1 VTTTQSTQSINSPYQ
16 IGGSLPPAATTYVAR
31 QADQQLYQAL
41 LQSEFCY
48 VFNARQMG
56 KSSLRVQTTQRLRA
70 ADVHCGAID
79 LTTIGTRQVTPEQWY
94 ASFAGLLVSQFQL
107 PIQLGQ
113 WWRARAEQSFVSR
126 LSELVET
133 VLLVEVTGPIVIFID
148 EVDSVLGLSF
158 ETDDFF
164 AWIRSCYNQR
174 SENPAYQRLSFAMLG
189 VTTPS
194 SLMQDKTVTPF
205 NIGRSIELG
214 GFQFVEA
221 LPLLSGLMGV
231 RSGGRSQP
239 SELLNQI
246 LSWTGGQ
253 PFLTQKLCS
262 LVLQHMAT
270 PDCEV
275 GTIVGQYVIQ
285 NWESQDEPEHLRTIR
300 DRLLH
305 RPDQAWQLI
314 TLYQKLLVSPQGQLR
329 LDGSPVQRELLL
341 SGLVYQKQDFIAV
354 KNPIYEAVFNVDWID
369 QQLASLDAPP
379 PPPSSPV
386 LPEVVLPEEVIL
398 PEVVLPTVIPQKKP
412 YLAGILGSVLLLGI
426 LGLGILR
433 DRQQSQQISE
443 LRQAQVQADRQAA
456 TALGQQGEWL
466 PALFHMLRADQVV
479 QELPRDQLFLQQ
491 AIRSQFQQLVNQA
504 NDADPNR
511 YPKIRL
517 KQDLPGIKPGIKP
530 DRDATG
536 QTLLTITTT
545 GKVQLRTPSGK
556 LLHTVVAAAGPI
568 QHLAVH
574 PQQLIFATSSHDTVD
589 RWQTDGKR
597 LAHWPLPSAI
607 RQLRFN
613 GNGKTLFMLLETG
626 QVYRWDEDSA
636 SLPNRPE
643 LWLAGPNPSTQLAVS
658 PNNNELAI
666 GDAAGNI
673 QLYDDTGKPLSP
685 LTGDQTPLTNLTFNA
700 HGDQILSATATAA
713 YAWPIVI
720 AHKPQ
725 PWLRYACQRLRPYLQ
740 STDSALSSTDRQRCA
755 KVPDL

>member
-1 VTTTQSTQSINSPYQ
+1 VITTQSIDSPYQ
-16 IGGSLPPAATTYVAR
+16 IGGSLPPTATTYVAR

-41 LQSEFCY
+41 LQGEFCY

-107 PIQLGQ
+107 SIQLGQ

-126 LSELVET
+126 LSELVEK
-133 VLLVEVTGPIVIFID
+133 VLLVEVAGPIVIFID
-148 EVDSVLGLSF
+148 EVDSVLGLAF

-221 LPLLSGLMGV
+221 QPLLSGLMAV
-231 RSGGRSQP
+231 RSQP
-239 SELLNQI
+239 RDLLNQI

-262 LVLQHMAT
+262 LVLQHMTT
-270 PDCEV
+270 PDRPV
-275 GTIVGQYVIQ
+275 QNIVEQYVIQ

-305 RPDQAWQLI
+305 RPDQAWYLI

-329 LDGSPVQRELLL
+329 LDGSPAQRELLL
-341 SGLVYQKQDFIAV
+341 SGLVHQKQDFLQV
-354 KNPIYEAVFNVDWID
+354 KNPIYEAVFNTDWID
-369 QQLASLDAPP
+369 QQLANLDAPP
-379 PPPSSPV
+379 PPPPVLVPPVSV
-386 LPEVVLPEEVIL
+386 LPEVVLPEKVIL
-398 PEVVLPTVIPQKKP
+398 PEEVIPQKKP
-412 YLAGILGSVLLLGI
+412 YLAGILGGALLLGI
-426 LGLGILR
+426 LGLGIVR
-433 DRQQSQQISE
+433 DRAQSQQINE

-456 TALGQQGEWL
+456 IALGQQEQWL
-466 PALFHMLRADQVV
+466 PALFHMLRADQVA
-479 QELPRDQLFLQQ
+479 QDLPPDQLSLSQ
-491 AIRSQFQQLVNQA
+491 AVRSQFQQFVNQA
-504 NDADPNR
+504 NDADPNSR
-511 YPKIRL
+511 PKLRL
-517 KQDLPGIKPGIKP
+517 KQDLRPEFNSNVQQ
-530 DRDATG
+530 DATG
-536 QTLLTITTT
+536 EMRLTINATGQVQLHTLNQKLLLT
-545 GKVQLRTPSGK
+545 VQSP
-556 LLHTVVAAAGPI
+556 AGPI
-568 QHLAVH
+568 EQLTVH
-574 PQQLIFATSSHDTVD
+574 PRQRLFATSSNQTVD
-589 RWQTDGKR
+589 RWQQDGKR
-597 LAHWPLPSAI
+597 LNSWPLPSPI

-613 GNGKTLFMLLETG
+613 ADGKKLFVLLETG
-626 QVYRWDEDSA
+626 EVYVWDEDRIKQ
-636 SLPNRPE
+636 PNVPIV
-643 LWLAGPNPSTQLAVS
+643 WLNGPNPSNQFAVS

-666 GDAAGNI
+666 GDMAGNI
-673 QLYDDTGKPLSP
+673 YFYNLPDKPP
-685 LTGDQTPLTNLTFNA
+685 KKLTGDQIPLTDLAFNVR
-700 HGDQILSATATAA
+700 GDQILSATPTAA
-713 YAWPIVI
+713 YAWPIVT

-725 PWLRYACQRLRPYLQ
+725 PWLSYTCQRLRPYLQ
-740 STDSALSSTDRQRCA
+740 SANPALSSTDRQRCA
-755 KVPDL
+755 GVPDL